1 MLHSIS
7 RRLTEWFFR
16 HNWVE
21 ENNYTWCLYVVEKK
35 LLQFCFLLIL
45 SICCIISNQYF
56 NTLVFM
62 ATMYFLRRRM
72 GGWNAP
78 YNWMCILLT
87 TVTTFIV
94 LYIFAPVLMRINSLT
109 MWTLDI
115 LLILAAFRTNP
126 IYPPQLHF
134 EQEIISSN
142 RKKKNFTLVCIT
154 IIQVISV
161 QLGFPQV
168 LIFSFNGI
176 LVSILLIVAE
186 KIKQKHGG
194 FLYEA
199 VE

>member
-72 GGWNAP
+72 GGWHAP

-109 MWTLDI
+109 IPL
-115 LLILAAFRTNP
+115 F
-126 IYPPQLHF
+126 
-134 EQEIISSN
+134 
-142 RKKKNFTLVCIT
+142 
-154 IIQVISV
+154 
-161 QLGFPQV
+161 
-168 LIFSFNGI
+168 
-176 LVSILLIVAE
+176 
-186 KIKQKHGG
+186 
-194 FLYEA
+194 
-199 VE
+199 

>member
-1 MLHSIS
+1 MPRGEQCLPTRLAYTFHHLTVGLHD
-7 RRLTEWFFR
+7 
-16 HNWVE
+16 
-21 ENNYTWCLYVVEKK
+21 
-35 LLQFCFLLIL
+35 
-45 SICCIISNQYF
+45 
-56 NTLVFM
+56 TL
-62 ATMYFLRRRM
+62 
-72 GGWNAP
+72 
-78 YNWMCILLT
+78 
-87 TVTTFIV
+87 
-94 LYIFAPVLMRINSLT
+94 
-109 MWTLDI
+109 
-115 LLILAAFRTNP
+115 
-126 IYPPQLHF
+126 YPPQLHF

>member
-1 MLHSIS
+1 
-7 RRLTEWFFR
+7 
-16 HNWVE
+16 
-21 ENNYTWCLYVVEKK
+21 
-35 LLQFCFLLIL
+35 
-45 SICCIISNQYF
+45 
-56 NTLVFM
+56 M

-72 GGWNAP
+72 GGWHAP

-142 RKKKNFTLVCIT
+142 RKKKEFHTC
-154 IIQVISV
+154 
-161 QLGFPQV
+161 
-168 LIFSFNGI
+168 
-176 LVSILLIVAE
+176 
-186 KIKQKHGG
+186 
-194 FLYEA
+194 LYYNHTSHFCPA
-199 VE
+199 WVPSGTDF

>member
-1 MLHSIS
+1 MVFPAQLGRRKQLHLVSLCS
-7 RRLTEWFFR
+7 W
-16 HNWVE
+16 
-21 ENNYTWCLYVVEKK
+21 KK

-72 GGWNAP
+72 GGWHAP

-142 RKKKNFTLVCIT
+142 RKKR
-154 IIQVISV
+154 ISHLSV
-161 QLGFPQV
+161 LQSYKSFLSSLGSSGTDF
-168 LIFSFNGI
+168 
-176 LVSILLIVAE
+176 
-186 KIKQKHGG
+186 
-194 FLYEA
+194 
-199 VE
+199 

>member
-1 MLHSIS
+1 MLHFNCILCQIVTRNHQRCYNLLRNIS
-7 RRLTEWFFR
+7 LLCGEIKFQLRFSDSVYRGIFGCYNPSKYFDMQIIR
-16 HNWVE
+16 NAGR
-21 ENNYTWCLYVVEKK
+21 EKIPG
-35 LLQFCFLLIL
+35 Q
-45 SICCIISNQYF
+45 
-56 NTLVFM
+56 
-62 ATMYFLRRRM
+62 RRR
-72 GGWNAP
+72 
-78 YNWMCILLT
+78 
-87 TVTTFIV
+87 TVRDRGVEPAGTSG
-94 LYIFAPVLMRINSLT
+94 LR
-109 MWTLDI
+109 
-115 LLILAAFRTNP
+115 
-126 IYPPQLHF
+126 HF

>member
-1 MLHSIS
+1 
-7 RRLTEWFFR
+7 
-16 HNWVE
+16 
-21 ENNYTWCLYVVEKK
+21 
-35 LLQFCFLLIL
+35 
-45 SICCIISNQYF
+45 
-56 NTLVFM
+56 M

-72 GGWNAP
+72 GGWHAP

-199 VE
+199 VEYHRKGNPEPRHCSRAIWLASFLHGRRISARASRL

>member
-72 GGWNAP
+72 GGWHAP

-87 TVTTFIV
+87 TVTTFFIYAP
-94 LYIFAPVLMRINSLT
+94 LFGCAYI
-109 MWTLDI
+109 
-115 LLILAAFRTNP
+115 RTP
-126 IYPPQLHF
+126 CGH
-134 EQEIISSN
+134 
-142 RKKKNFTLVCIT
+142 
-154 IIQVISV
+154 
-161 QLGFPQV
+161 
-168 LIFSFNGI
+168 LIFYWF
-176 LVSILLIVAE
+176 
-186 KIKQKHGG
+186 
-194 FLYEA
+194 
-199 VE
+199 

>member
-1 MLHSIS
+1 
-7 RRLTEWFFR
+7 
-16 HNWVE
+16 
-21 ENNYTWCLYVVEKK
+21 
-35 LLQFCFLLIL
+35 
-45 SICCIISNQYF
+45 
-56 NTLVFM
+56 
-62 ATMYFLRRRM
+62 
-72 GGWNAP
+72 
-78 YNWMCILLT
+78 
-87 TVTTFIV
+87 
-94 LYIFAPVLMRINSLT
+94 MRINSLT

-134 EQEIISSN
+134 EQEIHILQTG
-142 RKKKNFTLVCIT
+142 KKRNFTLVCIT